1 MPLRVHVVGIAPTF
15 LPLATHQTN
24 TIEVFMS
31 FQTLGLTEDLLKA
44 VADQGYKTPTPVQQ
58 KAIPLIL
65 EGRDVLAGAQT
76 GTGKTASFTLP
87 LLQRLTENHNPAQKP
102 RRIRALILVP
112 TRELAAQVYESV
124 KTYGAHLPFHTE
136 LVVGGASVGLQV
148 RQLRRGCDIVVAT
161 PGRLIDHIRQRVVS
175 LANIEILVLDEA
187 DRMLDMG
194 FLPDIKQI
202 MALLPKQRQSLLFSA
217 TVSNGIKS
225 LASQLLN
232 NPAEVE
238 VAKQNATADTV
249 SERVYGI
256 PREVKRE
263 LLSYLIGSNN
273 WKQVLVFVR
282 TKHGADRL
290 EKQLIEDGIRSVALH
305 GDKTQGARNK
315 ALEYFKTGKVSV
327 LVATDVASRGL
338 DIDDL
343 PHVVNF
349 DLPQVPEDYVH
360 RIGRTGR
367 AGASGVALSLVCP
380 EDAYLLVAIEQL
392 LKRQIPRVAD
402 TGYQPVSLKV
412 NDAPKKNAPNKDTG
426 KKDFRHSK
434 KPAAKAGKPAA
445 GKPAAGQRDGAKN
458 KRKPASKG
466 RG

>member
-1 MPLRVHVVGIAPTF
+1 
-15 LPLATHQTN
+15 
-24 TIEVFMS
+24 MS
-31 FQTLGLTEDLLKA
+31 FVQLGLIEELLKS
-44 VADQGYKTPTPVQQ
+44 VADQGYQTPTPVQQ

-65 EGRDVLAGAQT
+65 EGKDVLAGAQT

-87 LLQRLTENHNPAQKP
+87 LLQRLFENHDPHQKP
-102 RRIRALILVP
+102 RRVRGLILVP

-124 KTYGAHLPFHTE
+124 LAYGKHLPLHVE
-136 LVVGGASVGLQV
+136 AVVGGASVGIQT

-161 PGRLIDHIRQRVVS
+161 PGRLIDHVKQRNIN
-175 LANIEILVLDEA
+175 LANIEVLVLDEA

-194 FLPDIKQI
+194 FMPDIKQI
-202 MALLPKQRQSLLFSA
+202 MALIPKKRQSLLFSA
-217 TVSNGIKS
+217 TVPNAIKS

-232 NPAEVE
+232 NPVEVE
-238 VAKQNATADTV
+238 VAKQNATAENVT
-249 SERVYGI
+249 ERVYGI
-256 PREVKRE
+256 DREYKRA

-290 EKQLIEDGIRSVALH
+290 EKQLIEDGIRTAALH

-315 ALEYFKTGKVSV
+315 ALEYFKSGKVTV
-327 LVATDVASRGL
+327 LVATDIAARGL

-349 DLPQVPEDYVH
+349 DLPQVPEDYIH

-367 AGASGVALSLVCP
+367 AGSSGEALSLVCP
-380 EDAYLLVAIEQL
+380 EEAWYLVEIEKL

-402 TGYQPVSLKV
+402 TGYEPVSLKV
-412 NDAPKKNAPNKDTG
+412 VDAPKKNAPNKDTG
-426 KKDFRHSK
+426 KKDLRHTK
-434 KPAAKAGKPAA
+434 KPAAKGGKAA
-445 GKPAAGQRDGAKN
+445 DN
-458 KRKPASKG
+458 KRSDSKRVESRGKG
-466 RG
+466 RSGSRRTD

>member
-1 MPLRVHVVGIAPTF
+1 MTF
-15 LPLATHQTN
+15 EQ
-24 TIEVFMS
+24 
-31 FQTLGLTEDLLKA
+31 LGLTEHLLNA
-44 VADQGYKTPTPVQQ
+44 VADQGYTTPTPVQQ

-87 LLQRLTENHNPAQKP
+87 LLQRLAENHDPHQKP
-102 RRIRALILVP
+102 HNIRALILVP

-124 KTYGAHLPFHTE
+124 VTYGKHLPLHVE
-136 LVVGGASVGLQV
+136 AIVGGASIGVQT
-148 RQLRRGCDIVVAT
+148 RNLRRGCDIVVAT
-161 PGRLIDHIRQRVVS
+161 PGRLIDHIKQR
-175 LANIEILVLDEA
+175 NINLSNVEILVLDES

-202 MALLPKQRQSLLFSA
+202 MALIPKKRQSLLFSA
-217 TVSNGIKS
+217 TVPNAIKS

-232 NPAEVE
+232 NPVEVE
-238 VAKQNATADTV
+238 VAKQNATAENVT
-249 SERVYGI
+249 ELVYGI
-256 PREVKRE
+256 DREHKRA

-290 EKQLIEDGIRSVALH
+290 EKQLIEDGIRTTALH

-315 ALEYFKTGKVSV
+315 ALEYFKNGKVSV
-327 LVATDVASRGL
+327 LVATDIAARGL

-349 DLPQVPEDYVH
+349 DLPQVPEDYIH

-367 AGASGVALSLVCP
+367 AGLSGVALSLVCP
-380 EDAYLLVAIEQL
+380 EEAYYLVEIERL
-392 LKRQIPRVAD
+392 LKRQIPRIAD
-402 TGYQPVSLKV
+402 TGYEPVSLKIA
-412 NDAPKKNAPNKDTG
+412 DAPKKNAANKDTG
-426 KKDFRHSK
+426 KKDLRHSK
-434 KPAAKAGKPAA
+434 KPAARAATAKPA
-445 GKPAAGQRDGAKN
+445 DS
-458 KRKPASKG
+458 KRSDSKRIESRGKG
-466 RG
+466 RSGSRRKD

>member
-1 MPLRVHVVGIAPTF
+1 
-15 LPLATHQTN
+15 
-24 TIEVFMS
+24 MS
-31 FQTLGLTEDLLKA
+31 FAQLGLTEELLKA
-44 VADQGYKTPTPVQQ
+44 VADQGYVTPTPVQQ

-65 EGRDVLAGAQT
+65 EGKDVLAGAQT

-87 LLQRLTENHNPAQKP
+87 LLQRLAENHDPHQKP
-102 RRIRALILVP
+102 HRVRALILVP

-124 KTYGAHLPFHTE
+124 KTYGVHLPLHVE
-136 LVVGGASVGLQV
+136 AVVGGASIGIQT

-161 PGRLIDHIRQRVVS
+161 PGRLIDHVQQR
-175 LANIEILVLDEA
+175 NINLSNVEILVLDEA

-194 FLPDIKQI
+194 FMPDIRQI
-202 MALLPKQRQSLLFSA
+202 MALIPKKRQSLLFSA
-217 TVSNGIKS
+217 TVPNAIKS
-225 LASQLLN
+225 LAAQLLN
-232 NPAEVE
+232 NPVEVE
-238 VAKQNATADTV
+238 VAKQNATADNV

-256 PREVKRE
+256 GREYKRE

-290 EKQLIEDGIRSVALH
+290 EKQLIEDGIRTAALH

-327 LVATDVASRGL
+327 LVATDVAARGL

-343 PHVVNF
+343 PHVVNY
-349 DLPQVPEDYVH
+349 DLPQVPEDYIH

-367 AGASGVALSLVCP
+367 AGANGEALSLVCP
-380 EDAYLLVAIEQL
+380 EEAWMLAEIEKL

-402 TGYQPVSLKV
+402 TGYEPVSLKV
-412 NDAPKKNAPNKDTG
+412 TDAPKKNAPNKNTG
-426 KKDFRHSK
+426 KKDFRHTK
-434 KPAAKAGKPAA
+434 KPAARGTKPA
-445 GKPAAGQRDGAKN
+445 N
-458 KRKPASKG
+458 SKRSESRGKG
-466 RG
+466 RLGLRQRGEKFS

>member
-1 MPLRVHVVGIAPTF
+1 
-15 LPLATHQTN
+15 
-24 TIEVFMS
+24 MS
-31 FQTLGLTEDLLKA
+31 FVQLGLIEELLKS
-44 VADQGYKTPTPVQQ
+44 VADQGYQTPTPVQQ

-65 EGRDVLAGAQT
+65 EGKDVLAGAQT

-87 LLQRLTENHNPAQKP
+87 LLQRLFENHDPHQKP
-102 RRIRALILVP
+102 RRVRGLILVP

-124 KTYGAHLPFHTE
+124 LAYGKHLPLHVE
-136 LVVGGASVGLQV
+136 AVVGGASVGIQT

-161 PGRLIDHIRQRVVS
+161 PGRLIDHVKQRNIN
-175 LANIEILVLDEA
+175 LANIEVLVLDEA

-194 FLPDIKQI
+194 FMPDIKQI
-202 MALLPKQRQSLLFSA
+202 MALIPKKRQSLLFSA
-217 TVSNGIKS
+217 TVPNAIKS

-232 NPAEVE
+232 NPVEVE
-238 VAKQNATADTV
+238 VAKQNATAENVT
-249 SERVYGI
+249 ERVYGI
-256 PREVKRE
+256 DREYKRA

-290 EKQLIEDGIRSVALH
+290 EKQLIEDGIRTAALH

-315 ALEYFKTGKVSV
+315 ALEYFKSGKVTV
-327 LVATDVASRGL
+327 LVATDIAARGL

-349 DLPQVPEDYVH
+349 DLPQVPEDYIH

-367 AGASGVALSLVCP
+367 AGSSGEALSLVCP
-380 EDAYLLVAIEQL
+380 EEAWHLVEIEKL

-402 TGYQPVSLKV
+402 TGYEPVSLKV
-412 NDAPKKNAPNKDTG
+412 VDAPKKNAPNKDTG
-426 KKDFRHSK
+426 KKDLRHTK
-434 KPAAKAGKPAA
+434 KPAANGGKAA
-445 GKPAAGQRDGAKN
+445 DN
-458 KRKPASKG
+458 KRSDSKRVESRGKG
-466 RG
+466 RSGSRRTD

>member
-1 MPLRVHVVGIAPTF
+1 MTF
-15 LPLATHQTN
+15 EQ
-24 TIEVFMS
+24 
-31 FQTLGLTEDLLKA
+31 LGLTDELLQA
-44 VADQGYKTPTPVQQ
+44 VTEQGYTTPTPVQE

-87 LLQRLTENHNPAQKP
+87 LLQRLTANSDPHQKP
-102 RRIRALILVP
+102 RRVRALILVP

-124 KTYGAHLPFHTE
+124 IAYGKHLPLHVE
-136 LVVGGASVGLQV
+136 AVVGGASIGVQT
-148 RQLRRGCDIVVAT
+148 RQLRRGCDIIVAT
-161 PGRLIDHIRQRVVS
+161 PGRLIDHLQQRNVNLSNV
-175 LANIEILVLDEA
+175 EILVLDEA

-194 FLPDIKQI
+194 FMPDVRQI
-202 MALLPKQRQSLLFSA
+202 MSLLPKQRQSLLFSA
-217 TVSNGIKS
+217 TVPNAIKT
-225 LASQLLN
+225 LAASVLN

-238 VAKQNATADTV
+238 VAKQNATADNV

-256 PREVKRE
+256 GREYKRE

-273 WKQVLVFVR
+273 WRQVLVFVR

-290 EKQLIEDGIRSVALH
+290 EKQLIEDGIRTVALH

-327 LVATDVASRGL
+327 LVATDIAARGL
-338 DIDDL
+338 DIEDL

-349 DLPQVPEDYVH
+349 DLPQVPEDYIH

-367 AGASGVALSLVCP
+367 AGSSGVALSLVCP
-380 EDAYLLVAIEQL
+380 EEAWMLVEIEKL

-402 TGYQPVSLKV
+402 TGYEPVSLKV
-412 NDAPKKNAPNKDTG
+412 VDAPKKHAPNKNTG
-426 KKDFRHSK
+426 KKDFRHTK
-434 KPAAKAGKPAA
+434 KPTAKPTARDAKPAP
-445 GKPAAGQRDGAKN
+445 GRPKAKGTRP
-458 KRKPASKG
+458 KAKG
-466 RG
+466 

>member
-1 MPLRVHVVGIAPTF
+1 
-15 LPLATHQTN
+15 
-24 TIEVFMS
+24 MS

-44 VADQGYKTPTPVQQ
+44 VTDQGYKTPTPVQQ

-87 LLQRLTENHNPAQKP
+87 LLQRLAENHNPAQKP

-412 NDAPKKNAPNKDTG
+412 NDAPKKHAPNKDTG

-434 KPAAKAGKPAA
+434 KPAAKTGKSAA
-445 GKPAAGQRDGAKN
+445 GGRDGAKN
-458 KRKPASKG
+458 KRKPATKG

>member
-1 MPLRVHVVGIAPTF
+1 MTF
-15 LPLATHQTN
+15 EQ
-24 TIEVFMS
+24 
-31 FQTLGLTEDLLKA
+31 LGLSEHLLNA
-44 VADQGYKTPTPVQQ
+44 VADQGYTTPTPVQQ

-87 LLQRLTENHNPAQKP
+87 LLQRLAENHDPHQKP
-102 RRIRALILVP
+102 HHIRALILVP

-124 KTYGAHLPFHTE
+124 VTYGKHLPLHVE
-136 LVVGGASVGLQV
+136 AIVGGASIGVQT
-148 RQLRRGCDIVVAT
+148 RNLRRGCDIVVAT
-161 PGRLIDHIRQRVVS
+161 PGRLIDHVKQR
-175 LANIEILVLDEA
+175 NINLSNVEILVLDES

-194 FLPDIKQI
+194 FMPDIKQI
-202 MALLPKQRQSLLFSA
+202 MALIPKKRQSLLFSA
-217 TVSNGIKS
+217 TVPNAIKS

-232 NPAEVE
+232 NPVEVE
-238 VAKQNATADTV
+238 VAKQNATAEIVT
-249 SERVYGI
+249 ELVYGI
-256 PREVKRE
+256 DREYKRA

-290 EKQLIEDGIRSVALH
+290 EKQLIEDGIRTTALH

-315 ALEYFKTGKVSV
+315 ALEHFKNGKVSV
-327 LVATDVASRGL
+327 LVATDIAARGL

-349 DLPQVPEDYVH
+349 DLPQVPEDYIH

-367 AGASGVALSLVCP
+367 AGSSGVALSLVCP
-380 EDAYLLVAIEQL
+380 EEAYYLVEIEKL

-402 TGYQPVSLKV
+402 TGYEPVSLKIA
-412 NDAPKKNAPNKDTG
+412 DAPKKNAANKDTG
-426 KKDFRHSK
+426 KKDLRHSK
-434 KPAAKAGKPAA
+434 KPAARAAKPA
-445 GKPAAGQRDGAKN
+445 DS
-458 KRKPASKG
+458 KRSDSKRIESRGKG
-466 RG
+466 RSGSRRKD

>member
-1 MPLRVHVVGIAPTF
+1 
-15 LPLATHQTN
+15 
-24 TIEVFMS
+24 MS
-31 FQTLGLTEDLLKA
+31 FVQLGLIEELLKS
-44 VADQGYKTPTPVQQ
+44 VADQGYQTPTPVQQ

-65 EGRDVLAGAQT
+65 EGKDVLAGAQT

-87 LLQRLTENHNPAQKP
+87 LLQRLFESHDPHQKP
-102 RRIRALILVP
+102 RRVRGLILVP

-124 KTYGAHLPFHTE
+124 LAYGKHLPLHVE
-136 LVVGGASVGLQV
+136 AVVGGASVGIQT

-161 PGRLIDHIRQRVVS
+161 PGRLIDHVKQRNIN
-175 LANIEILVLDEA
+175 LANIEVLVLDEA

-194 FLPDIKQI
+194 FMPDIKQI
-202 MALLPKQRQSLLFSA
+202 MALIPKKRQSLLFSA
-217 TVSNGIKS
+217 TVPNAIKS

-232 NPAEVE
+232 NPVEVE
-238 VAKQNATADTV
+238 VAKQNATAENVT
-249 SERVYGI
+249 ERVYGI
-256 PREVKRE
+256 DREYKRA

-290 EKQLIEDGIRSVALH
+290 EKQLIEDGIRTAALH

-315 ALEYFKTGKVSV
+315 ALEYFKSGKVTV
-327 LVATDVASRGL
+327 LVATDIAARGL

-349 DLPQVPEDYVH
+349 DLPQVPEDYIH

-367 AGASGVALSLVCP
+367 AGSSGEALSLVCP
-380 EDAYLLVAIEQL
+380 EEAWYLVEIEKL

-402 TGYQPVSLKV
+402 TGYEPVSLKV
-412 NDAPKKNAPNKDTG
+412 VDAPKKNAPNKDTG
-426 KKDFRHSK
+426 KKDLRHTK
-434 KPAAKAGKPAA
+434 KPAAKGGKAA
-445 GKPAAGQRDGAKN
+445 DN
-458 KRKPASKG
+458 KRSDSKRVESRGKG
-466 RG
+466 RSGSRRTD